1 MSRFGDGLRIIP
13 GTAKAI
19 AGFVYLVAA
28 SLTFFFAIPS
38 DNHMRDWQL
47 WQKLLFCGGIYLFVV
62 AWILLIGY
70 VYADAKR
77 RGMRYVMWTWLAALI
92 PDAIGVILYFILR
105 DALPRPCHG
114 CGTVVKAGYTFCPHC
129 GAAMQPT
136 CPQCGKGV
144 EGTWSNCPHCGSG
157 LPSQAR
163 AV

>member
-13 GTAKAI
+13 ETAKTI
-19 AGFVYLVAA
+19 AALVYLVAA
-28 SLTFFFAIPS
+28 SLTFFLLIPS
-38 DNHMRDWQL
+38 DNHMRYWHV
-47 WQKLLFCGGIYLFVV
+47 WQKLLFSGGIYLFVV

-77 RGMRYVMWTWLAALI
+77 RGMRYVMWTWLATLI
-92 PDAIGVILYFILR
+92 PDGIGVLLYFLLR

-136 CPQCGKGV
+136 CPQCGRGV
-144 EGTWSNCPHCGSG
+144 EGAWSNCPHCGAG

>member
-13 GTAKAI
+13 ETAKTI
-19 AGFVYLVAA
+19 AALVYLVAA
-28 SLTFFFAIPS
+28 SLTFFLLIPS
-38 DNHMRDWQL
+38 DNHMREWHV
-47 WQKLLFCGGIYLFVV
+47 WQKLLFSGGIYLFVV

-136 CPQCGKGV
+136 CPQCGRGV
-144 EGTWSNCPHCGSG
+144 EGAWSNCPHCGSG